1 MTSGVGRPSLQI
13 DVAQVM
19 QLQKLGLSMTKI
31 SDIIGVS
38 RSTLYRGLEN
48 TDLVGFTDLSD
59 QHVQLDQLIA
69 SYKETHPHD
78 GERMVIGFLRSQ
90 NIHVPRT
97 QVRVDTQGR
106 SSRCCS

>member
-1 MTSGVGRPSLQI
+1 MASGVGRPLLQI
-13 DVAQVM
+13 DIAQIM
-19 QLQKLGLSMTKI
+19 QLRKLGMSMTKI
-31 SDIIGVS
+31 SNIIGVS

-59 QHVQLDQLIA
+59 QQLDHLIA
-69 SYKETHPHD
+69 SYKETHPHV

-97 QVRVDTQGR
+97 
-106 SSRCCS
+106 

>member
-1 MTSGVGRPSLQI
+1 MASGVGRPSLQI
-13 DVAQVM
+13 DITKVM

-31 SDIIGVS
+31 SDIIGV
-38 RSTLYRGLEN
+38 RSTLYKGLEY
-48 TDLVGFTDLSD
+48 TDLVGFTNLSD
-59 QHVQLDQLIA
+59 QQLDQLIA

-97 QVRVDTQGR
+97 
-106 SSRCCS
+106 